1 MNQPQTIL
9 EYLQKNMPG
18 YPFDP
23 KLDGPFVE
31 ELISDFDHINIL
43 EETEAFRWFHDNQP
57 PRDTGTYGSPSV
69 DGSTTHGPETAA
81 ASTQPNQIPDC
92 SAGGAVRDSH
102 ASRFI

>member
-31 ELISDFDHINIL
+31 ELIGDFDHINIL
-43 EETEAFRWFHDNQP
+43 EEAKAFRWFHDNQP
-57 PRDTGTYGSPSV
+57 AKRYLTGCWPTRTGVNNLIPGTPEAFIARQPTTIWSEPTPR
-69 DGSTTHGPETAA
+69 
-81 ASTQPNQIPDC
+81 
-92 SAGGAVRDSH
+92 
-102 ASRFI
+102 